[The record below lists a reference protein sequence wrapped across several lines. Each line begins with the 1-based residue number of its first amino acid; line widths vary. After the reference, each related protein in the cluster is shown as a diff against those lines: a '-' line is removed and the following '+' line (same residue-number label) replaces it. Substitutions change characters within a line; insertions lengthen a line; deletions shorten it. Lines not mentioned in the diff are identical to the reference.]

1 MSTTE
6 VSANCADEGW
16 LEDPWT
22 GDLRVTSLVLEGL
35 RFLPTKMSSRDGAL
49 WPIRGFSD
57 GGACAI
63 NRPLLL
69 IILAVT

>member
-22 GDLRVTSLVLEGL
+22 RGLRVTTLVLEGL
-35 RFLPTKMSSRDGAL
+35 RFIPAKMSSK
-49 WPIRGFSD
+49 
-57 GGACAI
+57 GGA
-63 NRPLLL
+63 P
-69 IILAVT
+69 

>member
-22 GDLRVTSLVLEGL
+22 GDLRVTTLVLEGL
-35 RFLPTKMSSRDGAL
+35 RFLPAKMSSKDGAPQPML
-49 WPIRGFSD
+49 GVFV
-57 GGACAI
+57 GKA
-63 NRPLLL
+63 
-69 IILAVT
+69 